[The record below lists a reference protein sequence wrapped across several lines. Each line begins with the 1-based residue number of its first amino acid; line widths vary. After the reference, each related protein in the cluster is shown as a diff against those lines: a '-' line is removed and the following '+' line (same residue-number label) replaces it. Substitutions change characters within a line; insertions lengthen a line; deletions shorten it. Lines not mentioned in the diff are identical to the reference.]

1 MQPPLKINGGIRNC
15 HDHSG
20 TTLLFTAENL
30 LRPTK
35 VSLFKIEHF
44 SLEDSKGATSDQKW
58 LLVLPAVTLR
68 QMPGAITIEP
78 PARGPVER

>member
-30 LRPTK
+30 LRPAK
-35 VSLFKIEHF
+35 VSLF
-44 SLEDSKGATSDQKW
+44 TSDQKW
-58 LLVLPAVTLR
+58 LFVLPAVTLR
-68 QMPGAITIEP
+68 QMRGAITIAP